1 MSKMSDMGIAEMT
14 HGLETGALTSV
25 ALFRELLSQVDREQ
39 GLNIWLEVKPS
50 ENLLAEAKTSDERRA
65 EGKALGPLD
74 GVPIG
79 IKDNINVRGLKTQCA
94 SKLLEGYRPP
104 FNATVVEKLLAQG
117 AILVGKL
124 NMDEFAM
131 GSSNEYS
138 AFGGAKNPWDP
149 TRVPGGSS
157 GGSAAAVAARHVPG
171 ALGTDTGGSI
181 RQPASFCGV
190 VGLKPTYSAVS
201 RYGVVAFASSL
212 DQVGPLART
221 VADVEMLYEALRGE
235 DPLDSTSQELPDSDS
250 VSSKSRLRVGV
261 PEEYFGEGLSDE
273 VRAALDQAKA
283 VWEQLDVEFVP
294 VNLPHTH
301 YGIATYYLIATAEA
315 SSNLS
320 RFDGIRY

>member
-14 HGLETGALTSV
+14 HGLETGALTSE
-25 ALFRELLSQVDREQ
+25 ALIRELLSQVERDQ
-39 GLNIWLEVKPS
+39 GLNIWLEVKSS
-50 ENLLAEAKTSDERRA
+50 EILLAEAKTSDERRA

-149 TRVPGGSS
+149 TRVPG
-157 GGSAAAVAARHVPG
+157 AR
-171 ALGTDTGGSI
+171 L
-181 RQPASFCGV
+181 
-190 VGLKPTYSAVS
+190 VGL
-201 RYGVVAFASSL
+201 
-212 DQVGPLART
+212 PLR
-221 VADVEMLYEALRGE
+221 LLRGMYLE
-235 DPLDSTSQELPDSDS
+235 PWEPIPVVRFGNQHRS
-250 VSSKSRLRVGV
+250 VVS
-261 PEEYFGEGLSDE
+261 
-273 VRAALDQAKA
+273 
-283 VWEQLDVEFVP
+283 
-294 VNLPHTH
+294 
-301 YGIATYYLIATAEA
+301 
-315 SSNLS
+315 
-320 RFDGIRY
+320 

>member
-14 HGLETGALTSV
+14 HGLETGALTSE
-25 ALFRELLSQVDREQ
+25 ALIRELLSQVERDQ
-39 GLNIWLEVKPS
+39 GLNIWLEVKSS
-50 ENLLAEAKTSDERRA
+50 EILLAEAKTSDERRA

-149 TRVPGGSS
+149 TRVPGGLVWWVCRCGCCAACTWSL
-157 GGSAAAVAARHVPG
+157 GNRYRWFDSATSIVLWCRRLKAHLQRG
-171 ALGTDTGGSI
+171 LALWCCSV
-181 RQPASFCGV
+181 RQ
-190 VGLKPTYSAVS
+190 LT
-201 RYGVVAFASSL
+201 
-212 DQVGPLART
+212 
-221 VADVEMLYEALRGE
+221 
-235 DPLDSTSQELPDSDS
+235 
-250 VSSKSRLRVGV
+250 
-261 PEEYFGEGLSDE
+261 
-273 VRAALDQAKA
+273 
-283 VWEQLDVEFVP
+283 
-294 VNLPHTH
+294 
-301 YGIATYYLIATAEA
+301 
-315 SSNLS
+315 
-320 RFDGIRY
+320 

>member
-14 HGLETGALTSV
+14 QGLETGAFTSE
-25 ALFRELLSQVDREQ
+25 ALIREFLSQVERDQ
-39 GLNIWLEVKPS
+39 ALNIWLEVKS
-50 ENLLAEAKTSDERRA
+50 SDILLAEAKTSDERRA

-235 DPLDSTSQELPDSDS
+235 DPLDSTSQELPHSDS
-250 VSSKSRLRVGV
+250 VTSKTRLRVGI

-273 VRAALDQAKA
+273 VRAALEPSQSG
-283 VWEQLDVEFVP
+283 LG
-294 VNLPHTH
+294 T
-301 YGIATYYLIATAEA
+301 
-315 SSNLS
+315 
-320 RFDGIRY
+320 IRR

>member
-14 HGLETGALTSV
+14 HGLETGALTSE
-25 ALFRELLSQVDREQ
+25 ALIRELLSQVERDQ
-39 GLNIWLEVKPS
+39 GLNIWLEVKSS
-50 ENLLAEAKTSDERRA
+50 EILLAEAKTSDERRA

-104 FNATVVEKLLAQG
+104 FNATVVEKLLAEG

-221 VADVEMLYEALRGE
+221 VADVEMLYEALGRR
-235 DPLDSTSQELPDSDS
+235 PADSTSQELPDSDS
-250 VSSKSRLRVGV
+250 VSSKSRYALV
-261 PEEYFGEGLSDE
+261 PEEYFGEGL
-273 VRAALDQAKA
+273 
-283 VWEQLDVEFVP
+283 
-294 VNLPHTH
+294 
-301 YGIATYYLIATAEA
+301 
-315 SSNLS
+315 
-320 RFDGIRY
+320 